1 MMKNITLR
9 QLRVFEA
16 VARHSS
22 YTRAADDLHLTQPA
36 ISMQIKHLEDNVGL
50 PLFEQIGKRIYLT
63 EAGRELHHYSRLVMQ
78 QLTDADAVLSEL
90 KGVTRGRLNI
100 SVVSTA
106 KHFAPY
112 LLAIFSKRFEGVTV
126 SLNVTNRETLL
137 RQLASNERDMVIMGV
152 PPKQNDIVAEPFMEN
167 PLVVIAP
174 YDHPLRQERN
184 IPLERLQHETF
195 LMREQGSG
203 TRIAMERFFAEHN
216 IHLISGM
223 EMDSNEAIKQGV
235 QAGLGLGI
243 VSVHTVNLEI
253 EVKRLAIL
261 DVASFPIVRQW
272 YLVHQRDKRLSP
284 VAQAFKEFIL
294 NEAKGL
300 LEAMRGGG
308 VPAQVSNK
316 SKKTASAKKNP

>member
-1 MMKNITLR
+1 MKNITLR

-22 YTRAADDLHLTQPA
+22 YTRAAGDLYLTQPA
-36 ISMQIKHLEDNVGL
+36 ISMQIKQLEGNIGL
-50 PLFEQIGKRIYLT
+50 PLFEQIGKRIFLT
-63 EAGRELHHYSRLVMQ
+63 EAGRELYHYSRLITQ
-78 QLTDADAVLSEL
+78 QLAEAEAVLSEL

-112 LLAIFSKRFEGVTV
+112 LLSIFSKRFDGATV

-137 RQLASNERDMVIMGV
+137 RQLASNERDMMIMGV
-152 PPKQNDIVAEPFMEN
+152 PPKQDDIIAEPFMEN

-174 YDHPLRQERN
+174 YNHPLRQERN

-216 IHLISGM
+216 IHLIGGM
-223 EMDSNEAIKQGV
+223 EMDSSEAIKQGV

-243 VSVHTVNLEI
+243 VSIHTINLEI

-261 DVASFPIVRQW
+261 DVASLPIIRQW
-272 YLVHQRDKRLSP
+272 YLVHPRDKRLSP

-300 LEAMRGGG
+300 LESMRGGE

-316 SKKTASAKKNP
+316 SKPAKDAKQHP